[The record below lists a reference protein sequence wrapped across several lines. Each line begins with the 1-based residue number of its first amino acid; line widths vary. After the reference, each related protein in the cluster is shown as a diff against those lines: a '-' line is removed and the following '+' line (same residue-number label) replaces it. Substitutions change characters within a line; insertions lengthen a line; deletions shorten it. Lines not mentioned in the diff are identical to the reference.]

1 VKISEHWVALLG
13 EFLSGQ
19 EFLVQREFKRV
30 GEDLIL
36 VSV

>member
-19 EFLVQREFKRV
+19 QFLVRREFKRT
-30 GEDLIL
+30 GEDSIL